1 MRVPRGNLLLEEGQ
15 GFKVAM
21 KTLDGGRIGI
31 ASQALGIAR
40 ASLEAS
46 LKYAQERLTF
56 GKPIAQYQA
65 IQWKLADMAVEID
78 AARLLTHRAATLKDR
93 GEACTNESAMAK
105 LFAAETAMKSA
116 TEAVQI
122 HGGYGYTKEFKVE
135 RFFRDAKI
143 TEIYEGT
150 SEIQR
155 LVIAGSVS
163 KTGEVSPVSN
173 KKHWLETTYKQ
184 ASERPVRFSTV
195 SDMELDALYTP
206 DDVTGS
212 YDDALGNP
220 GEFPYTRGV
229 YGSMYRGRL
238 WTMRQFAGFGL
249 AEDTNARFHFLLEQ
263 GQDGLSTAFD
273 MPTLMGYDADHE
285 RALGEVGREGVSV
298 STVYDMATLF
308 DRIPLDHVTTSMTV
322 NCSASIL
329 LAMYLVVAERNG
341 IPWERIGGTI
351 QNDMLK
357 EFIAQK
363 EWICPP
369 RPALRIVTDMIE
381 FCARKVPRWHAV
393 SISGYHIREAGSTA
407 VQELAF
413 TIADGICYVEEA
425 IKRGLEVDDFA
436 QRLSFFWN
444 LHNDFL
450 EEVAKLRAAR
460 RMWARIMKDRF
471 GAKNPKSMM
480 LRTHAQT
487 AGASLTAQ
495 QPINNVVRVAIQAL
509 AGVLGGMQSLHTNS
523 MDETLALPTEQAVM
537 VALRTQQIIAE
548 ETGVTNTIDP
558 FGGSYA
564 IEALTDRMEREAN
577 EYIRRIDEMGG
588 MVKAIETGYPQREI
602 AEAAFHF
609 QRQLEQG
616 IKTVVGVNKYS
627 IPEEIPIATLKID
640 PEIEERQIQR
650 VRKVKRERNS
660 VAVKEALARVSEACR
675 SGENLM
681 EPICEAVR
689 RDATVG
695 EVSDIFRAE
704 FGVYTDPGWI

>member
-1 MRVPRGNLLLEEGQ
+1 M
-15 GFKVAM
+15 
-21 KTLDGGRIGI
+21 
-31 ASQALGIAR
+31 
-40 ASLEAS
+40 
-46 LKYAQERLTF
+46 
-56 GKPIAQYQA
+56 
-65 IQWKLADMAVEID
+65 
-78 AARLLTHRAATLKDR
+78 
-93 GEACTNESAMAK
+93 
-105 LFAAETAMKSA
+105 
-116 TEAVQI
+116 
-122 HGGYGYTKEFKVE
+122 
-135 RFFRDAKI
+135 
-143 TEIYEGT
+143 
-150 SEIQR
+150 
-155 LVIAGSVS
+155 S
-163 KTGEVSPVSN
+163 K
-173 KKHWLETTYKQ
+173 KKNWLEYTYKQ

-195 SDMELDALYTP
+195 SDMELDPLYTP

-249 AEDTNARFHFLLEQ
+249 AEDTNARFHFLLGQ

-308 DRIPLDHVTTSMTV
+308 DRIPLDKVSTSMTV

-341 IPWERIGGTI
+341 IPWERVGGTI

-357 EFIAQK
+357 EYIAQK

-413 TIADGICYVEEA
+413 TIADGICYVDEA
-425 IKRGLEVDDFA
+425 VKRGIAVDDFA

-509 AGVLGGMQSLHTNS
+509 AGVLGGIQSLHTNS

-537 VALRTQQIIAE
+537 VALRTQQVIAE

-564 IEALTDRMEREAN
+564 VEALTDRMEREAN
-577 EYIRRIDEMGG
+577 DYIRRIDEMGG

-681 EPICEAVR
+681 DPICEAVR

-695 EVSDIFRAE
+695 EVCDIFRAE

>member
-1 MRVPRGNLLLEEGQ
+1 MGS
-15 GFKVAM
+15 K
-21 KTLDGGRIGI
+21 KKWLD
-31 ASQALGIAR
+31 
-40 ASLEAS
+40 
-46 LKYAQERLTF
+46 
-56 GKPIAQYQA
+56 
-65 IQWKLADMAVEID
+65 
-78 AARLLTHRAATLKDR
+78 
-93 GEACTNESAMAK
+93 
-105 LFAAETAMKSA
+105 
-116 TEAVQI
+116 
-122 HGGYGYTKEFKVE
+122 
-135 RFFRDAKI
+135 
-143 TEIYEGT
+143 
-150 SEIQR
+150 
-155 LVIAGSVS
+155 
-163 KTGEVSPVSN
+163 
-173 KKHWLETTYKQ
+173 TTYRQ

-195 SDMELDALYTP
+195 SDMELEPLYTP
-206 DDVTGS
+206 GDVTGS
-212 YDDALGNP
+212 YDDAIGNP
-220 GEFPYTRGV
+220 GEFPFTRGV

-249 AEDTNARFHFLLEQ
+249 AEDTNARFHFLLGQ

-298 STVYDMATLF
+298 STVSDMATLF
-308 DRIPLDHVTTSMTV
+308 DRIPLDRVTTSMTV

-341 IPWERIGGTI
+341 IAWERVGGTI

-357 EFIAQK
+357 EYIAQK

-381 FCARKVPRWHAV
+381 FCARKVPRWHPV

-413 TIADGICYVEEA
+413 TIADGICYVDEA
-425 IKRGLEVDDFA
+425 IKRGIGVDEFA
-436 QRLSFFWN
+436 PRLSFFWN

-471 GAKNPKSMM
+471 GARNPKSMM

-509 AGVLGGMQSLHTNS
+509 AGVLGGVQSLHTNS

-537 VALRTQQIIAE
+537 VALRTQQVIAE

-564 IEALTDRMEREAN
+564 VEALTDRMEREAN
-577 EYIRRIDEMGG
+577 DYIRRIDEMGG

-627 IPEEIPIATLKID
+627 VPEEIPIATLKID
-640 PEIEERQIQR
+640 AAIEERQIQR

-660 VAVKEALARVSEACR
+660 IAVKEALARVAEACR

-704 FGVYTDPGWI
+704 FGVYKDPGWI

>member
-1 MRVPRGNLLLEEGQ
+1 MG
-15 GFKVAM
+15 
-21 KTLDGGRIGI
+21 
-31 ASQALGIAR
+31 
-40 ASLEAS
+40 
-46 LKYAQERLTF
+46 
-56 GKPIAQYQA
+56 
-65 IQWKLADMAVEID
+65 
-78 AARLLTHRAATLKDR
+78 
-93 GEACTNESAMAK
+93 
-105 LFAAETAMKSA
+105 
-116 TEAVQI
+116 
-122 HGGYGYTKEFKVE
+122 
-135 RFFRDAKI
+135 
-143 TEIYEGT
+143 
-150 SEIQR
+150 
-155 LVIAGSVS
+155 
-163 KTGEVSPVSN
+163 N
-173 KKHWLETTYKQ
+173 KKKWLETTYRQ

-195 SDMELDALYTP
+195 SDMELDPLYTP
-206 DDVTGS
+206 GDVTGS
-212 YDDALGNP
+212 CDDAIGNP
-220 GEFPYTRGV
+220 GEFPFTRGV

-249 AEDTNARFHFLLEQ
+249 AEDTNARFHFLLGQ

-298 STVYDMATLF
+298 STVHDMAALF
-308 DRIPLDHVTTSMTV
+308 DQIPLDRVTTSMTV

-341 IPWERIGGTI
+341 IPWERVGGTI

-357 EFIAQK
+357 EYIAQK

-381 FCARKVPRWHAV
+381 FCARKVPRWHPV

-413 TIADGICYVEEA
+413 TIADGICYVDEA
-425 IKRGLEVDDFA
+425 VKRGIGVDEFA

-460 RMWARIMKDRF
+460 RMWARIMKVRF
-471 GAKNPKSMM
+471 GAMNPKSMM

-509 AGVLGGMQSLHTNS
+509 AGVLGGVQSLHTNS

-537 VALRTQQIIAE
+537 VALRTQQVIAE

-564 IEALTDRMEREAN
+564 VEALTDRMEREAN
-577 EYIRRIDEMGG
+577 DYIRRIDEMGG
-588 MVKAIETGYPQREI
+588 MVNAIEKGYPQREI
-602 AEAAFHF
+602 AASAYRF
-609 QRQLEQG
+609 QRQVEAG
-616 IKTVVGVNKYS
+616 ERVMVGLNKYVEGDERGADV
-627 IPEEIPIATLKID
+627 PLLKID
-640 PEIEERQIQR
+640 DEVPRTQMANLKR
-650 VRKVKRERNS
+650 VKQSRDGAKVK
-660 VAVKEALARVSEACR
+660 AC
-675 SGENLM
+675 L
-681 EPICEAVR
+681 EAVR
-689 RDATVG
+689 AAAQRKAGETGANLMPPIIDAAKAYCTQQEICDVLR
-695 EVSDIFRAE
+695 EVL
-704 FGVYTDPGWI
+704 GTYTDPAEF

>member
-1 MRVPRGNLLLEEGQ
+1 
-15 GFKVAM
+15 
-21 KTLDGGRIGI
+21 
-31 ASQALGIAR
+31 
-40 ASLEAS
+40 
-46 LKYAQERLTF
+46 
-56 GKPIAQYQA
+56 
-65 IQWKLADMAVEID
+65 
-78 AARLLTHRAATLKDR
+78 
-93 GEACTNESAMAK
+93 
-105 LFAAETAMKSA
+105 
-116 TEAVQI
+116 
-122 HGGYGYTKEFKVE
+122 
-135 RFFRDAKI
+135 
-143 TEIYEGT
+143 
-150 SEIQR
+150 
-155 LVIAGSVS
+155 
-163 KTGEVSPVSN
+163 VSN
-173 KKHWLETTYKQ
+173 KKNWLETTYKQ

-249 AEDTNARFHFLLEQ
+249 AEDTNARFHFLLGQ

-308 DRIPLDHVTTSMTV
+308 DRIPLDRVTTSMTV

-357 EFIAQK
+357 EYIAQK

-425 IKRGLEVDDFA
+425 IKRGVAVDDFA

-509 AGVLGGMQSLHTNS
+509 AGVLGGIQSLHTNS

-537 VALRTQQIIAE
+537 VALRTQQVIAE

-564 IEALTDRMEREAN
+564 VEALTDRMEREAN

>member
-1 MRVPRGNLLLEEGQ
+1 M
-15 GFKVAM
+15 
-21 KTLDGGRIGI
+21 
-31 ASQALGIAR
+31 
-40 ASLEAS
+40 
-46 LKYAQERLTF
+46 
-56 GKPIAQYQA
+56 
-65 IQWKLADMAVEID
+65 
-78 AARLLTHRAATLKDR
+78 
-93 GEACTNESAMAK
+93 
-105 LFAAETAMKSA
+105 
-116 TEAVQI
+116 
-122 HGGYGYTKEFKVE
+122 
-135 RFFRDAKI
+135 
-143 TEIYEGT
+143 
-150 SEIQR
+150 
-155 LVIAGSVS
+155 
-163 KTGEVSPVSN
+163 SN
-173 KKHWLETTYKQ
+173 KKKWLETTYKQ

-195 SDMELDALYTP
+195 SDMELDPLYTP
-206 DDVTGS
+206 HDATGS
-212 YDDALGNP
+212 YDDTLGNP

-249 AEDTNARFHFLLEQ
+249 AEDTNARFHFLLGQ

-298 STVYDMATLF
+298 STVHDMAALF
-308 DRIPLDHVTTSMTV
+308 DRIPLDRVSTSMTV
-322 NCSASIL
+322 NCSASVL

-341 IPWERIGGTI
+341 IPWDRVGGTI

-357 EFIAQK
+357 EYIAQK

-425 IKRGLEVDDFA
+425 VKRGIAVDDFA

-509 AGVLGGMQSLHTNS
+509 AGVLGGIQSLHTNS

-537 VALRTQQIIAE
+537 VALRTQQVIAE

-564 IEALTDRMEREAN
+564 VEALTDRMEREAN
-577 EYIRRIDEMGG
+577 DYIRRIDEMGG

-695 EVSDIFRAE
+695 DVSDIFRAE